1 MAIDTISSLTTLG
14 QASSDNS
21 NIAGDFDAFLQIL
34 TTQLQNQ
41 NPLDPLDTNQFTQ
54 QLVQFAGVEQ
64 SIKQNEN
71 LEALIQM
78 SAASTA
84 TAATSFI
91 GKKVMIQSTVQTLE
105 DGKAEW
111 SYYSSGQATGATYTI
126 RDEDGNTVWTETK
139 DVRSGRNPYVWNGRD
154 NDGNR
159 VDDGDYSLTIEATD
173 ENGDTMQISVE
184 VSVVIDGVDYSGN
197 EPVLLV
203 GDQGVPLSQV
213 TAVLGV

>member
-14 QASSDNS
+14 QASADNT

-34 TTQLQNQ
+34 TSQLQNQ

-91 GKKVMIQSTVQTLE
+91 GKKVMIQSTVQSLE

-111 SYYSSGQATGATYTI
+111 SYYSDGQANGATYTI
-126 RDEDGNTVWTETK
+126 RDDDGNVVWTETK
-139 DVRSGRNPYVWNGRD
+139 DVQAGRNAYVWNGRD
-154 NDGNR
+154 NDGNL
-159 VDDGDYSLTIEATD
+159 VDDGKYSLTIEALD
-173 ENGDTMQISVE
+173 ETGDPLEISVE
-184 VSVVIDGVDYSGN
+184 VAVTIDGIDFSGE
-197 EPVLLV
+197 EPILLV
-203 GDQGVPLSQV
+203 GEEGVPLSQV
-213 TAVLGV
+213 RAVLGY